1 MTDAAIAAHVIV
13 SALAADAVTA
23 ADAPSPARSSRRA
36 ARLERIATGPQQTHV
51 DAKSAAVAEP
61 VLLDDVVPE
70 VDAVIDV
77 VPAVDAPTAIAADEP
92 LAEPLV
98 EPVLTPAEPFE
109 MLAPGDEAEE
119 TPYASAAEA
128 EPEASGVDEFEAAA
142 RLFSFTGETPVQSDA
157 SATSDEAA
165 DEPSG
170 ESAQTP
176 HVAPRR
182 ARSGSAFRRIST
194 ASFSIGVFGIVGLL
208 AVGMTT
214 PAAAVAAIGA
224 GDGTPATTNLTAKTS
239 EVVTASGSVSV
250 DSSEIQAYVT
260 PSDIQSGTLD
270 RTESYVT
277 ASMAEVASDF
287 AIARPSDFYVND
299 MSAAI
304 QWPFAVGVAI
314 TWGFVMRDGRMHN
327 GADFV
332 PGEGAH
338 VQAIADGTVRI
349 ATESGGGF
357 GVTVLID
364 HVIDGEL
371 VSSRYAHML
380 NGSLQVKAGD
390 TVKVGQYLGRTGN
403 TGRSFGAH
411 THFEILAGGT
421 TPIDPIA
428 WLRQNAGRDSLG

>member
-13 SALAADAVTA
+13 SALAADAVSA
-23 ADAPSPARSSRRA
+23 ADRPSPARSSRRA

-51 DAKSAAVAEP
+51 DPESAAVTEP

-77 VPAVDAPTAIAADEP
+77 VPAVDVPTAIAADEP
-92 LAEPLV
+92 LAEHLV

-109 MLAPGDEAEE
+109 MLSPGDEAED
-119 TPYASAAEA
+119 TPSASAAEA

-157 SATSDEAA
+157 SATSDE
-165 DEPSG
+165 PSG

-182 ARSGSAFRRIST
+182 ARRGSAFRRIST

-403 TGRSFGAH
+403 TGHSFGAH